1 MTPATAVKTARP
13 APTGGPSRPAIDAT
27 GRTPRPAIDPLNA
40 HVANVLDETARLLDE
55 QRANAFRVQAYR
67 NAANTVRTLDRGVDD
82 VLDTQ
87 GLAGLD
93 RLPGIGQAL
102 ARVIDQI
109 VTTGR
114 FPMLERLRGGTN
126 VVAQLA
132 SIPGIGTK
140 LARRLRDDHGIATLE
155 QLEIAAHDG
164 TLADIAGFGEK
175 RIAAIQDV
183 LATRLGRRSRRGEMA
198 HDTVTRQAEP
208 SVAELLDV
216 DREYR
221 EGSDAGTLPRIA
233 PRRFNPAHDKWLPI
247 LHATRDGTHYT
258 ALFSN
263 TARAHERGKTHDWV
277 VIYFEQHGVEGQR
290 TIVTGTTGVLDGRR
304 VVRGR
309 ELECVRHYD
318 VALDT

>member
-1 MTPATAVKTARP
+1 MTPASAARR
-13 APTGGPSRPAIDAT
+13 SD
-27 GRTPRPAIDPLNA
+27 DPLNV
-40 HVANVLDETARLLDE
+40 HVANVLDETAQRLED
-55 QRANAFRVQAYR
+55 QRANTFRVQAYR
-67 NAANTVRTLDRGVDD
+67 NAANTVRSLQRGVDD
-82 VLDTQ
+82 ILDAE

-93 RLPGIGQAL
+93 RLPGIGQTL

-126 VVAQLA
+126 TIAQLA
-132 SIPGIGTK
+132 SVPGVGTT
-140 LARRLRDDHGIATLE
+140 LAQRLRDDHGIATLE

-164 TLADIAGFGEK
+164 TLARIAGFGEK

-183 LATRLGRRSRRGEMA
+183 LATRLGRRSRRTDAKGA
-198 HDTVTRQAEP
+198 PTTRPAEP
-208 SVAELLDV
+208 SVAELLDI

-221 EGSDAGTLPRIA
+221 QGSDAGTLPRIA
-233 PRRFNPAHDKWLPI
+233 PRRFNPTHAKWLPI

-263 TARAHERGKTHDWV
+263 TARAHDRGKTHDWV
-277 VIYFEQHGVEGQR
+277 VIYFEQQGVERQR
-290 TIVTGTTGVLDGRR
+290 TVVTATSGLLEGRR

-309 ELECVRHYD
+309 EVECARHYH
-318 VALDT
+318 VATE

>member
-1 MTPATAVKTARP
+1 MTPAIAARQ
-13 APTGGPSRPAIDAT
+13 SD
-27 GRTPRPAIDPLNA
+27 DPLNV
-40 HVANVLDETARLLDE
+40 HVANVLDDTAQLLED
-55 QRANAFRVQAYR
+55 QRAKAFLVQAYR
-67 NAANTVRTLDRGVDD
+67 NAANTVRSLRRGVDD
-82 VLDTQ
+82 ILDAE

-126 VVAQLA
+126 AIAQLA
-132 SIPGIGTK
+132 SVPGVGMT

-164 TLADIAGFGEK
+164 TLAHIAGFGQK
-175 RIAAIQDV
+175 RIAAVQDV
-183 LATRLGRRSRRGEMA
+183 LATRLGRRSRGVHVEYASTPRP
-198 HDTVTRQAEP
+198 TEP
-208 SVAELLDV
+208 SVAELLDI

-221 EGSDAGTLPRIA
+221 EGSNAGTLPRIA
-233 PRRFNPAHDKWLPI
+233 PRRFNPTHARWLPI

-263 TARAHERGKTHDWV
+263 TARAHDRGTTHDWV
-277 VIYFEQHGVEGQR
+277 VIYFEQQGIEGQR
-290 TIVTGTTGVLDGRR
+290 TIVTATSGLLEGRR

-309 ELECVRHYD
+309 EVECARHYR
-318 VALDT
+318 VATR